1 MNACRKTQTLLFEK
15 ANGQLSADVRADMD
29 AHLTICSHCKQIFA
43 EWTSALP
50 RLRSLSEDELSAVS
64 LRRMENE
71 VLRQLHGAAR
81 PRSRRTLI
89 LAVAAGLVLATG
101 VGVVSMRSATS
112 QPFARIQTMWG
123 RVTLSGVAMTKGAA
137 MGPGGVLEIAAEG
150 EAAFLV
156 GRGAEV
162 RLVGPG
168 RVAFDGTTKAPR
180 LRLDGGRVFV
190 QVAHREADESF
201 HVTTAHGRVEVK
213 GTRFVVGYSAG
224 GSYVHVEEGEVMAFR
239 QGESKPW
246 AVGIGS
252 TFSLKAEAPLAQIS
266 LPAVDSSPPAEP
278 RICAKSTCG
287 EGGARAR
294 RAMRAAN
301 PSHAIEIVDEAL
313 GKVENCAPTSR
324 CLDELGYLRAEALR
338 QAGRLDGAVTAF
350 KSLNRAGATRA
361 MRQNALY
368 AAAQLERRLGR
379 GEDARQSLSAPT
391 PPIRMARFPRKPWP
405 DSWTW
410 PKARARTR
418 RPPPNATWIDFHRV
432 WRPREHGVFFRAGPL
447 SGLADRCQP
456 DCPCEPS
463 SPARFASP

>member
-1 MNACRKTQTLLFEK
+1 MTACKKTQTLLFEK
-15 ANGQLSADVRADMD
+15 ADGRLSADVRAGMD
-29 AHLTICSHCKQIFA
+29 AHLAICPHCRQSFA
-43 EWTSALP
+43 AWASALP
-50 RLRSLSEDELSAVS
+50 RLRALPGLRSLSENELSAVS

-71 VLRQLHGAAR
+71 VLRQLHGTAR

-89 LAVAAGLVLATG
+89 LAVAAGLVLAAG

-123 RVTLSGVAMTKGAA
+123 RVTLSGVTMTKGAA
-137 MGPGGVLEIAAEG
+137 MGPGGVLEITAEG

-168 RVAFDGTTKAPR
+168 RVAFDGTTKDPR
-180 LRLDGGRVFV
+180 LRLDSGRVFI
-190 QVAHREADESF
+190 QVAHREGDESF

-224 GSYVHVEEGEVMAFR
+224 ESYVHVDEGEVMAFR
-239 QGESKPW
+239 QGELKPW
-246 AVGIGS
+246 AVGAGS
-252 TFSLKAEAPLAQIS
+252 TFSLKAEELSAPKP
-266 LPAVDSSPPAEP
+266 LPAVDSSPPPEP
-278 RICAKSTCG
+278 RTCAKSTCG
-287 EGGARAR
+287 EEGARAR
-294 RAMRAAN
+294 KAMRAAN
-301 PSHAIEIVDEAL
+301 PLHAIEIVDEAL

-368 AAAQLERRLGR
+368 AAAQLERKLGR
-379 GEDARQSLSAPT
+379 GEDARQSLERAYAANPEGALSEEALAGLLDLVEGT
-391 PPIRMARFPRKPWP
+391 GVDAKTAAERYLDRFPQGMAA
-405 DSWTW
+405 
-410 PKARARTR
+410 ARARRILSGT
-418 RPPPNATWIDFHRV
+418 PPSV
-432 WRPREHGVFFRAGPL
+432 RPR
-447 SGLADRCQP
+447 
-456 DCPCEPS
+456 
-463 SPARFASP
+463 